1 MKYVIGDSDVYGFS
15 HYLYGEAYMG
25 SYRGKRFRLGREP
38 LKNVFFSPRE
48 EWGKDASLRA
58 SVWPEPWCWEKK
70 DPADLREKDFE
81 FSEEGLKEAVEW
93 LNSEIK

>member
-48 EWGKDASLRA
+48 EWGQDASLRA